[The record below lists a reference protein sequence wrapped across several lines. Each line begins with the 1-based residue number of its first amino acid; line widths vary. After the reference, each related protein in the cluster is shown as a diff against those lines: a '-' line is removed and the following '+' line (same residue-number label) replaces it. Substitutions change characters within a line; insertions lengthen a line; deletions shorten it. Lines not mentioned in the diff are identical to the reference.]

1 MDRVSQPFL
10 DPAAV
15 LWSAQ
20 PEALADRPLLVLLH
34 GVGANEGDLFS
45 LSPALP
51 LGPVVAS
58 LRAPLR
64 HGPGWSW
71 YELGT
76 PGEPRSDL
84 VDTAALGVLAWLDA
98 LPVQPPAVALLG
110 FSQGAA
116 VTAQAL
122 RHAPDR
128 FACTVQLSGYVTSGE
143 LAGDAVLARLRPPV
157 FYGRGTVDDVI
168 PAVAVEHTDSWLR
181 AHTDV
186 DARIYE
192 GLPHAVSTEELTD
205 VVAFLR
211 RHLG

>member
-1 MDRVSQPFL
+1 MEPSVV

-15 LWSAQ
+15 LWSSKV
-20 PEALADRPLLVLLH
+20 EELESRPLLVLLH

-51 LGPVVAS
+51 LGPVIAS
-58 LRAPLR
+58 LRAPLAY
-64 HGPGWSW
+64 GMGWSW
-71 YELGT
+71 YDLGT
-76 PGEPRSDL
+76 PGDPRSEL
-84 VDTAALGVLAWLDA
+84 VDAAALGVLAWLDA

-116 VTAQAL
+116 VTAQVL
-122 RHAPDR
+122 RHAPGR
-128 FACTVQLSGYVTSGE
+128 FACTVQLSGYVTPGE
-143 LAGDAVLARLRPPV
+143 LPGDAELVRLRPPV
-157 FYGRGTVDDVI
+157 FYGRGTEDGVI
-168 PAVAVEHTDSWLR
+168 PAVAVAHTEEWLR

-192 GLPHAVSTEELTD
+192 GLPHAVSQPEVAD

-211 RHLG
+211 RHLP